1 MTPCRGCGIEPGVEA
16 GAREA
21 TSWASAECLT
31 LYDRVLAYT
40 LSLQDSFF
48 LHQIAV
54 DAHMASH
61 LTEEMRPLAGAFSL
75 LGLCLFA
82 ERGYSGKRV
91 QLAHVQLAE
100 RRREWPRFG
109 TPPESP
115 AMTVLD
121 VLASPPGESRDEA
134 IREWGRVVWAAWR
147 PEHERVRALIRLID
161 EARLPWA

>member
-1 MTPCRGCGIEPGVEA
+1 MTPCPGCGIEPGVEA
-16 GAREA
+16 GVRKA

-40 LSLQDSFF
+40 LSLQDTFF

-61 LTEEMRPLAGAFSL
+61 LTAEMRPVAGAFSL
-75 LGLCLFA
+75 LGLCLFV

-100 RRREWPRFG
+100 RRRKWPQFG
-109 TPPESP
+109 RPPQSSV
-115 AMTVLD
+115 MTVLD
-121 VLASPPGESRDEA
+121 VLAAPPGESRDGA
-134 IREWGRVVWAAWR
+134 IREWGRAVWAAWR
-147 PEHERVRALIRLID
+147 PEHARVRALLASID
-161 EARLPWA
+161 EERLPWA